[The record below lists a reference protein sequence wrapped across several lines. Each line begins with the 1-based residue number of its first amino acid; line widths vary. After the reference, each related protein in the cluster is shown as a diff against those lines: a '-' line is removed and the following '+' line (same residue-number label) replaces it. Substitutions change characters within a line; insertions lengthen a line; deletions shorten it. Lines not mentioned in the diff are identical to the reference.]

1 MAVVVVTTE
10 ARRRAEDM
18 AQERL
23 TAVLKT
29 APLFAGLD
37 ERELAA
43 LTLVARQRTYP
54 KGQIIF
60 LEGDP
65 GDALYLIVAGE
76 VKVFK
81 LGTEGR
87 EFILTWLRAGDF
99 FGEMSLFDGRP
110 RSASVMAS
118 EEATLVVLPQRAFLA
133 QVQHSCP
140 ILLTCLRT
148 LCHRLRGTD
157 EQVANLALLETYQR
171 IAKALLLLGR
181 AIGVPGEAGE
191 LVIAPRPPHHELASL
206 VGASRETVTRVCSAL
221 AKQGYLAFRRHA

>member
-1 MAVVVVTTE
+1 
-10 ARRRAEDM
+10 M

-157 EQVANLALLETYQR
+157 EQVADLALLETYQR

-191 LVIAPRPPHHELASL
+191 LVIAPRSTHHELASL

-221 AKQGYLAFRRHA
+221 AKQGYLAFRRHAVVIREALLTQLSEW